1 MEGHSVSG
9 READIAPA
17 SEAPRAGGWTP
28 ANPAPLGLFGFACTT
43 MALSLFNANL
53 VGAPSVGAVFPL
65 ALAYGGIAQ
74 FFAGMWEFRTG
85 NTFGAVAFSSYGAF
99 WVSVYF
105 FYLRDPAL
113 LNTHSS
119 LSLFLWMWTIF
130 TAIMFVA
137 SLRTSGAL
145 ALVFLV
151 LTITFI
157 LLAIGNA
164 ALVGTHSLTNSTI
177 KLGGWAGIITAAL
190 AFYVGAAGVINAT
203 FGRDVVP
210 VFPLN
215 R

>member
-1 MEGHSVSG
+1 MDARVK
-9 READIAPA
+9 
-17 SEAPRAGGWTP
+17 GGW
-28 ANPAPLGLFGFACTT
+28 LIGLV
-43 MALSLFNANL
+43 L
-53 VGAPSVGAVFPL
+53 V
-65 ALAYGGIAQ
+65 YGGIAQ

-99 WVSVYF
+99 WVGVYF
-105 FYLRDPAL
+105 FFLRDPAP
-113 LNTHSS
+113 LNTASS

-130 TAIMFVA
+130 TAIVLVA

-145 ALVFLV
+145 ALVFLF
-151 LTITFI
+151 LLITFI

-164 ALVGTHSLTNSTI
+164 ALVGTHSLVNGTI
-177 KLGGWAGIITAAL
+177 KLGGWLGIITAAL
-190 AFYVGAAGVINAT
+190 AFYVGAAGLINST